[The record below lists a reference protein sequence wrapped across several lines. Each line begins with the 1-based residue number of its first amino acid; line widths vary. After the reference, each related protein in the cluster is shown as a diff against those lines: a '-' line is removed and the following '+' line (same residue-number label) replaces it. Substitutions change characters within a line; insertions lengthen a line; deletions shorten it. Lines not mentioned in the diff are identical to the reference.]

1 MIDLNQQ
8 QCICI
13 TGAGGKTTLMKAL
26 MKKYAHKKMLITTT
40 VHMEKPDC
48 MIVEDASIDEVDK
61 AFKHSNTLACV
72 YPSSRG
78 VVGFDLECLKQLYS
92 CCDLMLIEADG
103 NHNHP
108 FKLDREHEP
117 VLVDFM
123 TLGIAVLSMSA
134 YGKTFKEAAYPA
146 EYSAKMCHRL
156 IDDRIDC
163 ADFVLAARQLIAK
176 FGSHPAVFLLNR
188 VTEDNL
194 TAAEAIREALD
205 FPVIFWHEGESIY
218 EENSMCI

>member
-1 MIDLNQQ
+1 MIDLNHP

-26 MKKYAHKKMLITTT
+26 MKKYAYKKVLVTTT

-48 MIVEDASIDEVDK
+48 LIVEHESLNEVSN
-61 AFKHSNTLACV
+61 AFKHSNVIACV
-72 YPSSRG
+72 HQSSRG
-78 VVGFDLECLKQLYS
+78 VIGFNQECLKQVAP

-108 FKLDREHEP
+108 FKVDRDHEP

-146 EYSAKMCHRL
+146 EHSAKLCHRS
-156 IDDRIDC
+156 IDDVIGC
-163 ADFVLAARQLIAK
+163 EDFVLAARQLVSRFNEK
-176 FGSHPAVFLLNR
+176 PAILLLNR
-188 VTEDNL
+188 ITKENIK
-194 TAAEAIREALD
+194 AAESIREALA
-205 FPVIFWHEGESIY
+205 FPVLFWYEGESEY
-218 EENSMCI
+218 EENSMHL

>member
-1 MIDLNQQ
+1 MIDQHH
-8 QCICI
+8 CICI
-13 TGAGGKTTLMKAL
+13 TGAGGKTTLIKAL
-26 MKKYAHKKMLITTT
+26 MKKYAHKKILVTTS
-40 VHMEKPDC
+40 VHMEKPNC
-48 MIVEDASIDEVDK
+48 MIVEHEALDEVSE
-61 AFKHSNTLACV
+61 AFKHSNIIACV
-72 YPSSRG
+72 HPSSRG
-78 VVGFDLECLKQLYS
+78 VTGFEPECLKELFQI
-92 CCDLMLIEADG
+92 CELMLIEADG

-108 FKLDREHEP
+108 FKVDRENEP

-123 TLGIAVLSMSA
+123 TIGIAVLSMSA

-194 TAAEAIREALD
+194 TAAKAIREALD

>member
-13 TGAGGKTTLMKAL
+13 IGAGGKTTLMKAL

-48 MIVEDASIDEVDK
+48 IIVEDASIDEVDK

-72 YPSSRG
+72 YPAARG

-146 EYSAKMCHRL
+146 EYSAKMCHRSV
-156 IDDRIDC
+156 DDRINSE
-163 ADFVLAARQLIAK
+163 DFILAARQLVARFK
-176 FGSHPAVFLLNR
+176 EKPAILLLNR
-188 VTEDNL
+188 ITKENIE
-194 TAAEAIREALD
+194 AAEVIRAALA
-205 FPVIFWHEGESIY
+205 FPVLFWYEGESEY
-218 EENSMCI
+218 EENSLCI

>member
-13 TGAGGKTTLMKAL
+13 TGAGGKTTLIKAL
-26 MKKYAHKKMLITTT
+26 MKKYAHKKILVTTS
-40 VHMEKPDC
+40 VHMEKPNC
-48 MIVEDASIDEVDK
+48 MIVEHEALDEVNE
-61 AFKHSNTLACV
+61 AFKHSNIIACV
-72 YPSSRG
+72 HPSSRG
-78 VVGFDLECLKQLYS
+78 VTGFEPECLKELFQS
-92 CCDLMLIEADG
+92 CELMLIEADG

-108 FKLDREHEP
+108 FKVDREHEP

-123 TLGIAVLSMSA
+123 TLGIAVLSMAA
-134 YGKTFKEAAYPA
+134 YGKPFKEAAYPA
-146 EYSAKMCHRL
+146 EYSATMCHRL
-156 IDDRIDC
+156 VDDVIDC
-163 ADFVLAARQLIAK
+163 EAFVLAARQLIAK

-205 FPVIFWHEGESIY
+205 FPVIFWHEGEGIY
-218 EENSMCI
+218 EENSLCI